1 MKKQILSKELIRM
14 QKLAGIITES
24 VINDTFKPMQ
34 YYHVLEDGGNGE
46 IGYQGVYDTKEEAQ
60 NRVNELSNMFP
71 NMYFYIE
78 ASDSQD
84 EPYSVTSSD
93 YNPDDDFS
101 E

>member
-1 MKKQILSKELIRM
+1 MNKQILSEEFCRM
-14 QKLAGIITES
+14 QKLAGIITEN
-24 VINDTFKPMQ
+24 VINELNQ

-46 IGYQGVYDTKEEAQ
+46 IGHQGVYDTKEEAQ
-60 NRVNELSNMFP
+60 NRADELSDMFP
-71 NMYFYIE
+71 NSSFYIE

-93 YNPDDDFS
+93 YNPDNDFD

>member
-1 MKKQILSKELIRM
+1 MKKQILSEEFHRM

-24 VINDTFKPMQ
+24 VINELNQ
-34 YYHVLEDGGNGE
+34 YYHVLEDGGYGE
-46 IGYQGVYDTKEEAQ
+46 IGHQGVYDTKEEAQ
-60 NRVNELSNMFP
+60 NRADELSDMYP
-71 NMYFYIE
+71 NVSFYIE

-93 YNPDDDFS
+93 YNPDDDFT

>member
-1 MKKQILSKELIRM
+1 MKKQILSEEFRRM

-24 VINDTFKPMQ
+24 LINEMQ

-46 IGYQGVYDTKEEAQ
+46 IKHQDVYDTLLAAQ
-60 NRVNELSNMFP
+60 NRVDELSDMFP
-71 NMYFYIE
+71 NGSFYVE

-93 YNPDDDFS
+93 YNPDNDFD

>member
-1 MKKQILSKELIRM
+1 MKKQILNEELTRM

-24 VINDTFKPMQ
+24 LINEMQ

-46 IGYQGVYDTKEEAQ
+46 IGYQGVYNTKEEAQ
-60 NRVNELSNMFP
+60 IRVGQLSDMFP
-71 NMYFYIE
+71 YGSFYVE

-84 EPYSVTSSD
+84 EPYNVTSSD
-93 YNPDDDFS
+93 YDPDDDFD